1 MKEYILNFIKY
12 QLHEHCG
19 RTIGVIL
26 GFIISLAILIFGL
39 FTTLFVIICMGI
51 GLYVGN
57 LIDKDDEF
65 SDNIL
70 YKIQKNLTTLFTSL
84 VKGASFL
91 YESQTSERNRIT
103 VIISIRF

>member
-39 FTTLFVIICMGI
+39 FATLFVIVCMGI

-65 SDNIL
+65 SDNIFP
-70 YKIQKNLTTLFTSL
+70 YTTLFRSSYHL
-84 VKGASFL
+84 IHVVGKRS
-91 YESQTSERNRIT
+91 
-103 VIISIRF
+103 

>member
-39 FTTLFVIICMGI
+39 FAT
-51 GLYVGN
+51 
-57 LIDKDDEF
+57 
-65 SDNIL
+65 
-70 YKIQKNLTTLFTSL
+70 
-84 VKGASFL
+84 
-91 YESQTSERNRIT
+91 
-103 VIISIRF
+103 

>member
-26 GFIISLAILIFGL
+26 GFIISLAILIFCL
-39 FTTLFVIICMGI
+39 FGSLFVIVCMGI

-70 YKIQKNLTTLFTSL
+70 YKIQKILPPYSRLW
-84 VKGASFL
+84 
-91 YESQTSERNRIT
+91 
-103 VIISIRF
+103 

>member
-19 RTIGVIL
+19 RSIGVIL
-26 GFIISLAILIFGL
+26 GFIISLSILIFGL

-70 YKIQKNLTTLFTSL
+70 YKIQKILPPYS
-84 VKGASFL
+84 
-91 YESQTSERNRIT
+91 RRW
-103 VIISIRF
+103 

>member
-39 FTTLFVIICMGI
+39 FATLFVIVCMGI

-57 LIDKDDEF
+57 LIADIIYNFVDP
-65 SDNIL
+65 
-70 YKIQKNLTTLFTSL
+70 
-84 VKGASFL
+84 
-91 YESQTSERNRIT
+91 RIKEGEEDGQ
-103 VIISIRF
+103 

>member
-65 SDNIL
+65 
-70 YKIQKNLTTLFTSL
+70 Q
-84 VKGASFL
+84 
-91 YESQTSERNRIT
+91 
-103 VIISIRF
+103 IISYIKSKKSYHLIHVVGKRS

>member
-39 FTTLFVIICMGI
+39 FTTLFVIIP
-51 GLYVGN
+51 
-57 LIDKDDEF
+57 
-65 SDNIL
+65 
-70 YKIQKNLTTLFTSL
+70 KNLTTLFTSL